1 MMLRDH
7 GLLEIW
13 IRKLG
18 FSEYEFESVGKN
30 RKVSSCRDSDT
41 KWKINQMLNFSK
53 CILCKSITEE
63 VSICR
68 QRNLEVD
75 QMSYQAEWLRKSYW
89 TINPSSRFSW
99 NLRKLIGLKE
109 LVRPLLKKK
118 LGDGH
123 NTYFWLDN
131 WTDLGPLIGR
141 TRTPTTAYSISRQ
154 SK

>member
-75 QMSYQAEWLRKSYW
+75 QMSYQAEWLRK
-89 TINPSSRFSW
+89 
-99 NLRKLIGLKE
+99 LIGLKE

>member
-75 QMSYQAEWLRKSYW
+75 QMSYQAEWLRFS
-89 TINPSSRFSW
+89 TGNPTGQSTH
-99 NLRKLIGLKE
+99 
-109 LVRPLLKKK
+109 LLDS
-118 LGDGH
+118 LGI
-123 NTYFWLDN
+123 
-131 WTDLGPLIGR
+131 LG
-141 TRTPTTAYSISRQ
+141 S
-154 SK
+154 